1 MSFLT
6 KKHLPRRTFLRGAGV
21 TVALPL
27 LDAMLPAATALAQ
40 TAARPIKRFVGVWH
54 PHGASPGYW
63 SPVEEGRDFTFS
75 FITEPL
81 APFRDR
87 TVLVSGL
94 DSSAAISTPEEP
106 GGNHARGAVFLSG
119 ARPRRDAVTPHLGVT
134 IDQLIAQK
142 HGRDT
147 LLSSLE
153 LGIEDSSHNGGNCNW
168 GYSCAYTNSVAWAD
182 ATTPLPAEINPRMAF
197 ERMFGDGGSP
207 EERRLGRL
215 KTVSVLDSVA
225 AEIPDLKRRLGAIDR
240 ATLDAYLEDVR
251 EIERRIANAA
261 ANPAAEVDA
270 DVPFGIPESKDAH
283 FKIMYD
289 LIALA
294 LQADITRA
302 VTYMLGRDL
311 SGTSF
316 PESGYSG
323 GWHGISHHGDIPAN
337 KAGYAKVNRYHVGN
351 LAYFCE
357 RLRNTPDGDG
367 TLLDHVL
374 ILKSSNMGNSH
385 RHAHEK
391 VPTILVGGLDGSFPG
406 NRHIVFPDN
415 TQRCANLLL
424 SILHLYDIERD
435 NIGESTNLLEV
446 A

>member
-168 GYSCAYTNSVAWAD
+168 GYSCAYTNSVSD
-182 ATTPLPAEINPRMAF
+182 HR
-197 ERMFGDGGSP
+197 
-207 EERRLGRL
+207 
-215 KTVSVLDSVA
+215 
-225 AEIPDLKRRLGAIDR
+225 KRRNRTPPHPRLRRCTRHVSRKTCRFHTRSRSHSCDR
-240 ATLDAYLEDVR
+240 TSTALCR
-251 EIERRIANAA
+251 F
-261 ANPAAEVDA
+261 PAA
-270 DVPFGIPESKDAH
+270 
-283 FKIMYD
+283 
-289 LIALA
+289 
-294 LQADITRA
+294 T
-302 VTYMLGRDL
+302 
-311 SGTSF
+311 
-316 PESGYSG
+316 
-323 GWHGISHHGDIPAN
+323 
-337 KAGYAKVNRYHVGN
+337 
-351 LAYFCE
+351 
-357 RLRNTPDGDG
+357 
-367 TLLDHVL
+367 
-374 ILKSSNMGNSH
+374 
-385 RHAHEK
+385 
-391 VPTILVGGLDGSFPG
+391 
-406 NRHIVFPDN
+406 
-415 TQRCANLLL
+415 
-424 SILHLYDIERD
+424 
-435 NIGESTNLLEV
+435 
-446 A
+446 